1 MRNRRHK
8 GRKEEKERRKK
19 KIKDKFQD
27 KKDRTKKINNVLDI
41 KWRLVI
47 SK

>member
-1 MRNRRHK
+1 MRTHRHK
-8 GRKEEKERRKK
+8 GRKEEKNRSKK
-19 KIKDKFQD
+19 QTKDKMQN
-27 KKDRTKKINNVLDI
+27 KKERSKKINDVVDI